1 MIRFA
6 SLRAIL
12 LTALTALLVLL
23 PLPVLR
29 AASAPDPWRP
39 LEQPWFDSLGMAQG
53 LPHTI
58 TTALAQDRHGLLW
71 IGTMGG
77 LARYDGYR
85 VQTYELAGTSTTGL
99 PDTYVRCLLPLP
111 DGSLLVGTNAGG
123 LARFDPQ
130 TGHFRTYPI
139 GPGGTGNRKIYTLA
153 PDGSRGVWIATDSGL
168 DYLDLR
174 SDRISAVDIGPRSSM
189 RNFAVYQDR
198 AGNVWLGNDHGL
210 FVRYA
215 GKRDFVRPP
224 HPAGTVNQVLHD
236 EIWAVREDAEGRL
249 WVGSAQMGAVYR
261 DTDGTW
267 HTIPGYSG
275 LAGVA
280 RQATTR
286 DFLEV
291 RPNRMW
297 IATDGSGIVA
307 YTAGDA
313 ATRIFDHD
321 TSLPSSLPGNT
332 VRALLLGNAGNAW
345 AATDFGVARTSARTG
360 VAFSLPP
367 AADTT
372 HALSN
377 PNVRSVFVDSRGRA
391 WLGMAAGN
399 IDVIDPATASVRQ
412 LKLAGTQVRRDI
424 QSVAEAP
431 DGSIW
436 VGTQGV
442 ARIDPRTFAIR
453 DAILPALDNS
463 PVLTL
468 LRAGPYMLIGTYN
481 GAYRYD
487 TRSGELV
494 HYVHDARQP
503 GSLANNTVHD
513 IRRVGTQIWYAT
525 NNGISIA
532 RDPLQ
537 TGGFIN
543 LTQRKGDP
551 TSLPQSLV
559 TSIATDTHGR
569 VWVGTLGGLAMLPQG
584 NRPPWRFQR
593 IGMDDGLVSDKITA
607 VLPDARGNLWVSTSN
622 GIAEI
627 DGNTL
632 QIRNLGVRD
641 GQRIASYIFY
651 AAAARMPD
659 DTLLFGGLGGLTV
672 VRPAWRELDGP
683 NPPLRITNALVN
695 GHPLPFGQLPG
706 QHGTLALSAHQRSLR
721 VDFALLDYQAPQE
734 TAYSYRM
741 DGFDNDW
748 IDVPRGSAPSAI
760 YTNLPHGSYVL
771 HLRAEPRGLHAHG
784 VQSTLAITVAPLW
797 YETVWARLL
806 AALLLVALVALLAH
820 LRTLQLRRR
829 AAQLQA
835 QIDAHTRELR
845 AANQR
850 LDLLAGTDELT
861 GLFNRRRFLEQA
873 EGVRHASDSACAAL
887 LDLDHFKRVNDEHGH
902 LGGDAVLRVAAGII
916 RQQLRVDDLVGRYG
930 GEELVLCLPNST
942 SEHAM
947 TVAERIR
954 LSLRDACVQHEGRA
968 IRVTVSIG
976 VAVLKPGESMDSW
989 LARAD
994 AALYQSKHRGRDC
1007 CTLAH

>member
-1 MIRFA
+1 MIRTA
-6 SLRAIL
+6 GLRAIL
-12 LTALTALLVLL
+12 LAALLALL

-29 AASAPDPWRP
+29 AAGVPDPWRP

-58 TTALAQDRHGLLW
+58 TTALAQDRNGLLW

-85 VQTYELAGTSTTGL
+85 IQTFELAGSTTTGL
-99 PDTYVRCLLPLP
+99 PDTYVRCLLALP

-130 TGHFRTYPI
+130 TGHFRSYPI
-139 GPGGTGNRKIYTLA
+139 GRGGTSNRKIYTLA
-153 PDGSRGVWIATDSGL
+153 PDGTRGVWIATDGGL
-168 DYLDLR
+168 DYLNLD
-174 SDRISAVDIGPRSSM
+174 SDRINAVDIGPRSSL

-198 AGNVWLGNDHGL
+198 AGNVWLGNDNGL

-215 GKRDFVRPP
+215 GKRDFVRPTY
-224 HPAGTVNQVLHD
+224 PAGTIGEVLHG
-236 EIWAVREDAEGRL
+236 EIWAMREDAEGRL

-261 DTDGTW
+261 DADGHW

-275 LAGVA
+275 LAGAA

-297 IATDGSGIVA
+297 IATDGNGIIA
-307 YTAGDA
+307 YTPGDTA
-313 ATRIFDHD
+313 ARTFDHD

-345 AATDFGVARTSARTG
+345 AATDFGVARTSATTG
-360 VAFSLPP
+360 MAFSLPP

-377 PNVRSVFVDSRGRA
+377 PNVRSVYVDGQNRV
-391 WLGMAAGN
+391 WLGMAAGK
-399 IDVIDPATASVRQ
+399 IDIVDPANASVRE
-412 LKLAGTQVRRDI
+412 LKLTGNQLRRDI
-424 QSVAEAP
+424 QSVTEAP

-436 VGTQGV
+436 IGNQGIASV
-442 ARIDPRTFAIR
+442 DPRTLKVTPS
-453 DAILPALDNS
+453 ILPALDKS
-463 PVLTL
+463 PVLTQ
-468 LRAGPYMLIGTYN
+468 LRVGPYMLIGTYE

-487 TRSGELV
+487 TRNGELV
-494 HYVHDARQP
+494 HFVHEAGQP
-503 GSLANNTVHD
+503 GSLVNNTVHN
-513 IRRVGTQIWYAT
+513 IVRVGTQVWYAT

-532 RDPLQ
+532 SDPLQ
-537 TGGFIN
+537 TGGFTN
-543 LTQRKGDP
+543 LTQKPGDP
-551 TSLPQSLV
+551 TSLPQNLV
-559 TSIATDTHGR
+559 TSIATDARGR
-569 VWVGTLGGLAMLPQG
+569 VWVGTLNGLAMLPQG

-593 IGMDDGLVSDKITA
+593 IGTDNGLVSDKITA
-607 VLPDARGNLWVSTSN
+607 LLPDNRGNLWASTSN

-632 QIRNLGVRD
+632 QIHNLGMRD

-651 AAAARMPD
+651 AAAARMPGD

-672 VRPAWRELDGP
+672 VRPDWHESY
-683 NPPLRITNALVN
+683 NEKPPLRITNALVN
-695 GHPLPFGQLPG
+695 GRPLPFGQLPG
-706 QHGTLALSAHQRSLR
+706 EHGKLVLSAHERNLR
-721 VDFALLDYQAPQE
+721 LDFALLDYQAPQE
-734 TAYSYRM
+734 TGYSYRM
-741 DGFDNDW
+741 DGFDDDW
-748 IDVPRGSAPSAI
+748 IDVPKGSAPSAI

-771 HLRAEPRGLHAHG
+771 RLRAIPRGMHAHA
-784 VQSTLAITVAPLW
+784 VESTLDVTVAPLW
-797 YETVWARLL
+797 YETVWARILG
-806 AALLLVALVALLAH
+806 AALLLGLVALLAH
-820 LRTLQLRRR
+820 LRTIQLRRR
-829 AAQLQA
+829 AEGLQA

-873 EGVRHASDSACAAL
+873 ENVRQASDSACAAL
-887 LDLDHFKRVNDEHGH
+887 LDLDHFKRINDEYGH
-902 LGGDAVLRVAAGII
+902 QGGDAVLRATANVI
-916 RQQLRVDDLVGRYG
+916 RDQLRIDDLVGRYG

-947 TVAERIR
+947 AVAERIR
-954 LSLRDACVQHEGRA
+954 LSLRNARVRHEGRD

-976 VAVLKPGESMDSW
+976 IALLKPGESMSSW

-994 AALYQSKHRGRDC
+994 AALYESKRHGRDC